1 MKLLNF
7 FSSTVPRTPP
17 NNKMSK
23 QNLAYVEEVRKKNIQ
38 LQNKK
43 YRQERARKEIQKE
56 QQRANRQRQ
65 QLQME
70 KIKSYERN
78 WMYEEYKVFFDSI
91 IKQLRNISN
100 KYTKLLNE
108 EKEKKRGFSK
118 TFSTKKSKKY
128 DTIHTIHNQRIL
140 NFQTNFKSI
149 IESILDTH
157 YNVKQQRKFGEE
169 RKRQFLEVV
178 VYKIIFKNMDRWDN
192 DVKSLLG
199 PIQKSKLNKDLSKI
213 LNIYS
218 DYPLLCYL
226 IEKDKIKIFVTN
238 TKVFYKFFK
247 IVQPT
252 LNTILITD
260 ASNNSYYLHKNFL
273 HPKLYKYFLELI
285 PNQQKKIQI
294 QIRNQLVPEQ
304 KVMKVRNKKAL
315 KLLGFDP
322 HSSSHPQL

>member
-23 QNLAYVEEVRKKNIQ
+23 QNLAYVEEVRKKNIEKNIQ

-70 KIKSYERN
+70 KIKNDERN

-91 IKQLRNISN
+91 IKQLRNISH

-108 EKEKKRGFSK
+108 EKNAKRE
-118 TFSTKKSKKY
+118 FSTKKPKKY
-128 DTIHTIHNQRIL
+128 DTIHNQKIL

-149 IESILDTH
+149 IESILETH
-157 YNVKQQRKFGEE
+157 YNVKQQGIFGEK
-169 RKRQFLEVV
+169 RKRQFIEVV

-192 DVKSLLG
+192 DVNSLLG
-199 PIQKSKLNKDLSKI
+199 PIQKSKLNKDLSTIK
-213 LNIYS
+213 NIYS

-273 HPKLYKYFLELI
+273 HPKLYKYFLELLI

-304 KVMKVRNKKAL
+304 KVMKVTNKKAL